1 MFFNN
6 CKNNDYDVDAS
17 MAKRNYERYQNDLQQ
32 RSKDLIKQ
40 WNKKIIESSSNGEK
54 FFMTNQFITDDDKDK
69 IRFMLSESNCCIDF
83 PLNATLK
90 HFIQYYES
98 KGFKVVKIEYP
109 INNVCCLKII
119 WVSSN
124 EI

>member
-54 FFMTNQFITDDDKDK
+54 FFMTN
-69 IRFMLSESNCCIDF
+69 
-83 PLNATLK
+83 
-90 HFIQYYES
+90 
-98 KGFKVVKIEYP
+98 
-109 INNVCCLKII
+109 
-119 WVSSN
+119 
-124 EI
+124 

>member
-69 IRFMLSESNCCIDF
+69 IRFMLSESNCCVDF

>member
-17 MAKRNYERYQNDLQQ
+17 MAKRHYERCQNDLQQ

-40 WNKKIIESSSNGEK
+40 WNKKIIEPSSNGEK
-54 FFMTNQFITDDDKDK
+54 FFMTSQFITDDDKDK
-69 IRFMLSESNCCIDF
+69 IRFMLSESNCGVDF

-98 KGFKVVKIEYP
+98 KGFKVVKMEYP